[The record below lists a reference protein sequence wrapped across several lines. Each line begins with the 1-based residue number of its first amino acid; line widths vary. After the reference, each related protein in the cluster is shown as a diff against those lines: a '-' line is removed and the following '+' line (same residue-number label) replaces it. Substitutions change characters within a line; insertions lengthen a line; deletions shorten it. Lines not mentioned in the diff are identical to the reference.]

1 VLAVRTAAAAAAPGW
16 TTLMMVDEAEASGRI
31 ERLRAVLAALFAGV
45 MALAGFVAVVSL
57 RQAARPLGEVADSM
71 VRVAGG
77 DLSIRVRAEYTGE
90 LGALVTSFNTMVEEV
105 ERSRDELQRTEAL
118 RREVEIAHQIQTAIL
133 PVSPAVKGFEV
144 AARMQPADDVG
155 GDLYDILA
163 FGDTFWV
170 LVGDV
175 SGHGIN
181 SGLVMMM
188 AQAAAYAAI
197 ADDPHCAPA
206 NVIAA
211 VNRVVHENV
220 RRRMRRDDYM
230 TLMAARHVGG
240 GRFVAAGAHQPIF
253 VARGS
258 GKVDVVES
266 SGPWVGLGP
275 SVEPPPI
282 EQYEFSLDPGD
293 LVCFVTDGIL
303 EAKDPAEKLFGEER
317 VQALLATQE
326 LPSASQALAIL
337 FDTVEKYSPEPA
349 DDMTAVVLRRKHD

>member
-1 VLAVRTAAAAAAPGW
+1 MRTAAATVPPGW
-16 TTLMMVDEAEASGRI
+16 TTLMMVDEGEAHGRI
-31 ERLRAVLAALFAGV
+31 DRLRLILAALFAAV

-57 RQAARPLGEVADSM
+57 RQAAKPLGDVADSM

-77 DLSIRVRAEYTGE
+77 DLSTRVRAEYTGE

-133 PVSPAVKGFEV
+133 PVSPAVKGYEV
-144 AARMQPADDVG
+144 AARMEPADDVG

-163 FGDTFWV
+163 FPDTFWV

-188 AQAAAYAAI
+188 AQAAAYGAI
-197 ADDPHCAPA
+197 ADDPHCAPGT
-206 NVIAA
+206 VIAA
-211 VNRVVHENV
+211 VNRVIHENV
-220 RRRMRRDDYM
+220 RRRMGRDDYM
-230 TLMAARHVGG
+230 TLMAARHMGD

-253 VARGS
+253 VVRGQ
-258 GKVDVVES
+258 GRVDVVES

-275 SVEPPPI
+275 SLEPPPI
-282 EQYEFSLDPGD
+282 VEYDFHLGPGD
-293 LVCFVTDGIL
+293 LVCFVTDGII
-303 EAKDPAEKLFGEER
+303 EAKDPADALFGEHR
-317 VQALLATQE
+317 VVEALATQE
-326 LPSASQALAIL
+326 IPSASQALATL
-337 FDTVEKYSPEPA
+337 FEIVEKHSPEPA
-349 DDMTAVVLRRKHD
+349 DDMTAVVLRRKHDPS

>member
-1 VLAVRTAAAAAAPGW
+1 
-16 TTLMMVDEAEASGRI
+16 
-31 ERLRAVLAALFAGV
+31 
-45 MALAGFVAVVSL
+45 
-57 RQAARPLGEVADSM
+57 
-71 VRVAGG
+71 
-77 DLSIRVRAEYTGE
+77 
-90 LGALVTSFNTMVEEV
+90 
-105 ERSRDELQRTEAL
+105 
-118 RREVEIAHQIQTAIL
+118 VEIAHQIQTAIL

-197 ADDPHCAPA
+197 ADDPHCAPSA
-206 NVIAA
+206 VIAA

-230 TLMAARHVGG
+230 TLMAARHMGG

-253 VARGS
+253 VLRGG
-258 GKVDVVES
+258 GKVEVVES
-266 SGPWVGLGP
+266 SGPWVGLAE

-282 EQYEFSLDPGD
+282 EVYEFRVAPGE

-303 EAKDPAEKLFGEER
+303 EAKDRADQLLGEER
-317 VQALLATQE
+317 VKALLAGADRS
-326 LPSASQALAIL
+326 SASQVLSTL
-337 FDTVEKYSPEPA
+337 FGAVQEFSPEPA
-349 DDMTAVVLRRKHD
+349 DDMTAVVLRHKNDPA